1 MMKRGRNKWDLINE
15 NGFIDYKKLNR
26 LIDTKTRNINDE
38 LVRKYFLVQDHGSL
52 LEKLL
57 RLRNNPERNKIQ
69 VDLINSGLKNLK
81 KEIGDMS
88 KEEIK
93 IGNPNETVNLVEKI
107 LAFNRQQQGQILKI
121 PTNNQMLSGL
131 PLSLA

>member
-1 MMKRGRNKWDLINE
+1 MINE

-121 PTNNQMLSGL
+121 LTNNQMLSGL

>member
-1 MMKRGRNKWDLINE
+1 M
-15 NGFIDYKKLNR
+15 
-26 LIDTKTRNINDE
+26 
-38 LVRKYFLVQDHGSL
+38 QDHGSL

-81 KEIGDMS
+81 KEIGDIS

-121 PTNNQMLSGL
+121 LTNNQMLSGL
-131 PLSLA
+131 PLSSA

>member
-1 MMKRGRNKWDLINE
+1 MINE

-38 LVRKYFLVQDHGSL
+38 LLRKYFLVQDHGSL

-81 KEIGDMS
+81 KEIRDMS

>member
-1 MMKRGRNKWDLINE
+1 MINE

-81 KEIGDMS
+81 KEIRDMS

>member
-1 MMKRGRNKWDLINE
+1 MINE

-38 LVRKYFLVQDHGSL
+38 LLRKYLLVQDHGSL

-81 KEIGDMS
+81 KEIRDMS

>member
-1 MMKRGRNKWDLINE
+1 M
-15 NGFIDYKKLNR
+15 
-26 LIDTKTRNINDE
+26 
-38 LVRKYFLVQDHGSL
+38 QDHGSL

-69 VDLINSGLKNLK
+69 VDLINSGRKNLK

-93 IGNPNETVNLVEKI
+93 IGNPNQTVNLVEKI

>member
-1 MMKRGRNKWDLINE
+1 M
-15 NGFIDYKKLNR
+15 
-26 LIDTKTRNINDE
+26 
-38 LVRKYFLVQDHGSL
+38 QDHGSL

-131 PLSLA
+131 PLSWA

>member
-1 MMKRGRNKWDLINE
+1 MINE

>member
-1 MMKRGRNKWDLINE
+1 MTKRGRNKWDLINE
-15 NGFIDYKKLNR
+15 NGFIDYKKLDR

-38 LVRKYFLVQDHGSL
+38 LFRKYFLVQDLGRML
-52 LEKLL
+52 KKLV

-69 VDLINSGLKNLK
+69 VDWINSGLKNLK

-107 LAFNRQQQGQILKI
+107 LAINRQQQGQILKI
-121 PTNNQMLSGL
+121 LTNNQMLSGL

>member
-1 MMKRGRNKWDLINE
+1 MKRGRNKWDLINE

>member
-1 MMKRGRNKWDLINE
+1 MKRGRNKWDLINE

-38 LVRKYFLVQDHGSL
+38 LLRKYFLVQDHGSL

-81 KEIGDMS
+81 KEIRDMS

>member
-1 MMKRGRNKWDLINE
+1 MINE

-38 LVRKYFLVQDHGSL
+38 LLRKYFLVQDHGSL

-107 LAFNRQQQGQILKI
+107 LAFNRQQQGQILKK

>member
-1 MMKRGRNKWDLINE
+1 MINE

-121 PTNNQMLSGL
+121 PTNNQVLSGL

>member
-1 MMKRGRNKWDLINE
+1 MINE

-38 LVRKYFLVQDHGSL
+38 LLRKYFLVQDHGSL

-69 VDLINSGLKNLK
+69 VDLINSGLKNFK
-81 KEIGDMS
+81 KEIADMS

-131 PLSLA
+131 PLS

>member
-1 MMKRGRNKWDLINE
+1 MINE

-107 LAFNRQQQGQILKI
+107 LAFNRQQQGQILKK

>member
-1 MMKRGRNKWDLINE
+1 MINE

-38 LVRKYFLVQDHGSL
+38 LLRKYFLVQDHGSL

-81 KEIGDMS
+81 KEIRDMS

-121 PTNNQMLSGL
+121 LTNNQMLSGL

>member
-1 MMKRGRNKWDLINE
+1 MINE

-93 IGNPNETVNLVEKI
+93 IGNPNETVNLAEKI

-121 PTNNQMLSGL
+121 LTNNQMLCGL

>member
-1 MMKRGRNKWDLINE
+1 M
-15 NGFIDYKKLNR
+15 
-26 LIDTKTRNINDE
+26 
-38 LVRKYFLVQDHGSL
+38 QDHGSL

-121 PTNNQMLSGL
+121 LTNNQMLCGL

>member
-1 MMKRGRNKWDLINE
+1 M
-15 NGFIDYKKLNR
+15 
-26 LIDTKTRNINDE
+26 
-38 LVRKYFLVQDHGSL
+38 QDHGSL

-81 KEIGDMS
+81 KEIGDIS

-131 PLSLA
+131 PLS

>member
-1 MMKRGRNKWDLINE
+1 M
-15 NGFIDYKKLNR
+15 
-26 LIDTKTRNINDE
+26 
-38 LVRKYFLVQDHGSL
+38 QDHGSL

-107 LAFNRQQQGQILKI
+107 LAFNRQQQGQILEI

>member
-1 MMKRGRNKWDLINE
+1 MINE

-107 LAFNRQQQGQILKI
+107 LAFNRQQQQDKH
-121 PTNNQMLSGL
+121 
-131 PLSLA
+131 

>member
-1 MMKRGRNKWDLINE
+1 MINE

-38 LVRKYFLVQDHGSL
+38 LLRKYFLVQDHGSL

>member
-1 MMKRGRNKWDLINE
+1 
-15 NGFIDYKKLNR
+15 
-26 LIDTKTRNINDE
+26 
-38 LVRKYFLVQDHGSL
+38 
-52 LEKLL
+52 
-57 RLRNNPERNKIQ
+57 
-69 VDLINSGLKNLK
+69 
-81 KEIGDMS
+81 MS

>member
-1 MMKRGRNKWDLINE
+1 MINE

-131 PLSLA
+131 PLSWA

>member
-1 MMKRGRNKWDLINE
+1 MINE

-131 PLSLA
+131 PLS

>member
-1 MMKRGRNKWDLINE
+1 MINE

-38 LVRKYFLVQDHGSL
+38 LVRKYFLVQHHGSL

-81 KEIGDMS
+81 KEIRDMS

>member
-1 MMKRGRNKWDLINE
+1 MINE

-93 IGNPNETVNLVEKI
+93 IGNPNQTVNLVEKI

-121 PTNNQMLSGL
+121 LTNNQMLSGL

>member
-1 MMKRGRNKWDLINE
+1 MINE
-15 NGFIDYKKLNR
+15 NGFIDYKKLDR

-38 LVRKYFLVQDHGSL
+38 LFRKYFLVQDLGRML
-52 LEKLL
+52 KKLV

-69 VDLINSGLKNLK
+69 VDWINSGLKNLK

-107 LAFNRQQQGQILKI
+107 LAINRQQQGQILKI
-121 PTNNQMLSGL
+121 LTNNQMLGGL

>member
-1 MMKRGRNKWDLINE
+1 MINE

-107 LAFNRQQQGQILKI
+107 LAINRQQQGQILKI
-121 PTNNQMLSGL
+121 LTNNQMLSGL